1 MKTGILFLR
10 FIVSQ
15 DEETISKVDFG
26 NVDDFKFIAA
36 YGKYLELFDS
46 VGEEDKSALN
56 EIVTRLYNKEIDYSS
71 FYYELNKFTETPE
84 KLRRFRRTSIK
95 GQRKRD
101 YHRDQQKRRSIT
113 RHRR

>member
-1 MKTGILFLR
+1 MKTVILFLR

-15 DEETISKVDFG
+15 EEETKSKVDFG
-26 NVDDFKFIAA
+26 EVDDFKFLAA
-36 YGKYLELFDS
+36 YEKYSELFDNVS
-46 VGEEDKSALN
+46 EEEKSALN
-56 EIVTRLYNKEIDYSS
+56 EIVTRLYNNEIDYSS
-71 FYYELNKFTETPE
+71 FYFELNKFSEKPET
-84 KLRRFRRTSIK
+84 LRRFRRTSIK